1 MIHMWRNPAIMYMCS
16 NLVSFHY
23 TRGALSL
30 YESEVNKFSHKA
42 EQRVRKSA
50 VMITSQVSGLL
61 VIMHLFNKTWLWFS
75 L

>member
-30 YESEVNKFSHKA
+30 YESEVNKFPHKA
-42 EQRVRKSA
+42 ETKG
-50 VMITSQVSGLL
+50 TEEFGNDYFTGLRTL
-61 VIMHLFNKTWLWFS
+61 GHYAPIQ
-75 L
+75 